1 MTTTSVRAQS
11 GQQGGAA
18 REHSLEEI
26 ATAIRLQGLSPL
38 DIPHALTV
46 ADFAAVMEV
55 GPVEVIKVLMRSG
68 YMFTINDVIEHDVA
82 SLVAPVFGCGVL
94 PLDAES
100 SREAGSTSLVFSAE
114 EEEDQD
120 ALQPRPPVVTILGH
134 VDHGKTTLL
143 DTIRNANVVDGE
155 AGGITQH
162 IGAYQIDYEGA
173 PITFLDTPGHE
184 AFTAMRARGAQVT
197 DIAIL
202 IIAADDGMMP
212 QTIEALDHARAAGVP
227 IVVAINKTDLPASD
241 QERVKRQLAEN
252 NMLIEEWGG
261 DTIAVP
267 ISALTGAGVSNLLE
281 NVIVLSEVSEFQAN
295 PDRYALGVVVEAR
308 LENSRGTVATL
319 LIQTGTLEVGDSI
332 VVGGLRGK
340 VRAMFD
346 DSGNRIESAG
356 PSTPVEVLGLSA
368 MPEAGELF
376 EVAEDEREA
385 RQMVHEHELEAR
397 RASRNGP
404 TLEDVHTRIQTG
416 EVKALNLI
424 VKTDV
429 QGTVEAARGAL
440 ERLNTDATRVNIV
453 HIASGRITESDI
465 LLAVASKAIIIGF
478 NSPAEQGAQSLAN
491 KEGVEIRNYNVIYH
505 MTEDIERAL
514 NGMLEPVY
522 VDVFEGR
529 AAVRAIF
536 NLGRRAKVAGI
547 YVNDGKIAR
556 GSQLRVIRGGDT
568 IFTGEIASLKHFQDD
583 VREIA
588 NGFEG
593 GVALDGFNDWEEED
607 VVEAY
612 RSVQRAR

>member
-1 MTTTSVRAQS
+1 MTTTISRTQS
-11 GQQGGAA
+11 GQGGVA

-26 ATAIRLQGLSPL
+26 ATAIRLQGLEPL

-46 ADFAAVMEV
+46 ADFAATMEV
-55 GPVEVIKVLMRSG
+55 GPVEVIKELMRSG

-82 SLVAPVFGCGVL
+82 SLVAPGFGYGVL

-100 SREAGSTSLVFSAE
+100 SREAGSTSLVYSAE
-114 EEEDQD
+114 EEENQA

-162 IGAYQIDYEGA
+162 IGAYQINYEGA

-212 QTIEALDHARAAGVP
+212 QTLEALDHARAAGVP

-241 QERVKRQLAEN
+241 QERVKRQLAEQ

-267 ISALTGAGVSNLLE
+267 ISALTGAGVPSLLE
-281 NVIVLSEVSEFQAN
+281 NVTVLAEVSEFQAN
-295 PDRYALGVVVEAR
+295 PDRRALGVVVEAR
-308 LENSRGTVATL
+308 RDKSRGTIATL
-319 LIQTGTLEVGDSI
+319 LVQTGTLEVGDSV
-332 VVGGLRGK
+332 VVGGLRGRI
-340 VRAMFD
+340 RAMFD
-346 DSGNRIESAG
+346 DSGKRIKKAG
-356 PSTPVEVLGLSA
+356 PSTPVEALGLSA

-376 EVAEDEREA
+376 EVAYDERDA
-385 RQMVHEHELEAR
+385 RQMVHEYELEAR

-404 TLEDVHTRIQTG
+404 TLEDVHTRIQLG

-429 QGTVEAARGAL
+429 QGTVEPARGAL
-440 ERLNTDATRVNIV
+440 EGLNTDATRVNIV
-453 HIASGRITESDI
+453 HIASGGITESDI

-478 NSPAEQGAQSLAN
+478 NTAAEQGAQALAN
-491 KEGVEIRNYNVIYH
+491 KEGVEIRGYDVIYH

-514 NGMLEPVY
+514 TGMLDPVFE
-522 VDVFEGR
+522 DVFEGR
-529 AAVRAIF
+529 ATVRAIF

-547 YVNDGKIAR
+547 YVNDGRIAR
-556 GSQLRVIRGGDT
+556 GCELRVIRGGDT
-568 IFTGEIASLKHFQDD
+568 VFSGEIASLKHFQDD

-593 GVALDGFNDWEEED
+593 GVTMEGFNEWQEDD

-612 RSVQRAR
+612 RSVQAS

>member
-55 GPVEVIKVLMRSG
+55 GAVEVIKVLMRSG

-100 SREAGSTSLVFSAE
+100 SREAGSTSLVFSAD

-267 ISALTGAGVSNLLE
+267 ISALNGSGVSDLLE

-319 LIQTGTLEVGDSI
+319 LVQTGTLEVGDSI

-356 PSTPVEVLGLSA
+356 PSTPVEVLGLSS

-491 KEGVEIRNYNVIYH
+491 KERVEIRNYNVIYH

-514 NGMLEPVY
+514 TGMLEPVY

-593 GVALDGFNDWEEED
+593 GVALDGFNDWAEDD

>member
-55 GPVEVIKVLMRSG
+55 GAVEVIKVLMRSG

-100 SREAGSTSLVFSAE
+100 SREAGSTSLVFSAD

-267 ISALTGAGVSNLLE
+267 ISALNGNGVSDLLE

-319 LIQTGTLEVGDSI
+319 LVQTGTLEVGDSI

-356 PSTPVEVLGLSA
+356 PSTPVEVLGLSS

-491 KEGVEIRNYNVIYH
+491 KERVEIRNYDVIYH

-514 NGMLEPVY
+514 TGMLEPVY

-593 GVALDGFNDWEEED
+593 GVALDGFNDWAEDD

>member
-162 IGAYQIDYEGA
+162 IGAYQIDYDGA

-227 IVVAINKTDLPASD
+227 IVVAINKTDLPGSD

-267 ISALTGAGVSNLLE
+267 ISALNGSGVSDLLE

-319 LIQTGTLEVGDSI
+319 LVQTGTLEVGDSI

-356 PSTPVEVLGLSA
+356 PSTPVEVLGLSS

-491 KEGVEIRNYNVIYH
+491 KERVEIRNYDVIYH

-514 NGMLEPVY
+514 TGMLEPVY

-593 GVALDGFNDWEEED
+593 GVALDGFNDWAEDD